1 MAAAAMATLTT
12 IALPIICYPFAR
24 RCDGRQFP
32 PIKDFRPVRANWSP
46 IAIMIRPVPR
56 DKGGR
61 KEDYF
66 VPTQDFVTNQPGIGL
81 FYRLAYAPEDRNP
94 WNTTISGGIGAR
106 GIIPGRHHDRM
117 GVGVYSMLV
126 SEDLNRQPVV
136 GGILGDEVGV
146 EAFYNFAITPSQQ
159 LSADAQYIKLGVT
172 LNDDAFVAGTR
183 LFTRF

>member
-1 MAAAAMATLTT
+1 M
-12 IALPIICYPFAR
+12 IAVWT
-24 RCDGRQFP
+24 Q
-32 PIKDFRPVRANWSP
+32 VRAPTEMTYGSQFR
-46 IAIMIRPVPR
+46 RPSFESVLEP
-56 DKGGR
+56 
-61 KEDYF
+61 
-66 VPTQDFVTNQPGIGL
+66 
-81 FYRLAYAPEDRNP
+81 AYTPEDRNP
-94 WNTTISGGIGAR
+94 WKITISGGIGAR
-106 GIIPGRHHDRM
+106 GIIPGRPHDRM

>member
-1 MAAAAMATLTT
+1 
-12 IALPIICYPFAR
+12 
-24 RCDGRQFP
+24 
-32 PIKDFRPVRANWSP
+32 
-46 IAIMIRPVPR
+46 MIRPVPR

-81 FYRLAYAPEDRNP
+81 FYRLAYTPEDRNP

-106 GIIPGRHHDRM
+106 GIIPGRPHDRM

>member
-1 MAAAAMATLTT
+1 
-12 IALPIICYPFAR
+12 
-24 RCDGRQFP
+24 
-32 PIKDFRPVRANWSP
+32 
-46 IAIMIRPVPR
+46 
-56 DKGGR
+56 
-61 KEDYF
+61 
-66 VPTQDFVTNQPGIGL
+66 
-81 FYRLAYAPEDRNP
+81 
-94 WNTTISGGIGAR
+94 
-106 GIIPGRHHDRM
+106 
-117 GVGVYSMLV
+117 MLV